1 MPADSAG
8 VRDGACGGGHIA
20 CGAARR
26 DEGERNGNSE
36 IALPARR
43 TGVSTGGIDAYSLQ
57 GSGKRSVEVPRFGG
71 SAAEARGGGKR
82 PAAKQR
88 CGGRG
93 QSRVGR
99 KPPAAQGGSTGA
111 GEP

>member
-8 VRDGACGGGHIA
+8 VRDGACGGGRVA

-26 DEGERNGNSE
+26 DEGERDGNSE

-71 SAAEARGGGKR
+71 SAAEARGGGER
-82 PAAKQR
+82 VGGNQR
-88 CGGRG
+88 RGGRD
-93 QSRVGR
+93 QSRVR
-99 KPPAAQGGSTGA
+99 RNPPAGWAV
-111 GEP
+111 